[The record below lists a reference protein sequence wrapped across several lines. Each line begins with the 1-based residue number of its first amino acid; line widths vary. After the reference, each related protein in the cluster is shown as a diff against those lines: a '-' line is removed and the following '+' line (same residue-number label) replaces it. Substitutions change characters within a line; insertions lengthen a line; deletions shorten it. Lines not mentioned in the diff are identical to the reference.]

1 MFSNFHTVIRSLA
14 SPNYLLHVIQKHY
27 SFEVT
32 NCRTIKFGGSND
44 IFLLSGS
51 NSKKFIMKIFFKR
64 KCWNYSA
71 RHYLFEL
78 ELQKFL
84 NIHGIQCPKPVEDK
98 NNSILNVID
107 LPEGK
112 RYYTIYE
119 FVGGTKY
126 DHSNIFIDRFTK
138 LAKTIK
144 KMHNLHDEFLELN
157 SYKRTIDIKKLLHES
172 WKNISLEIT
181 LPNNKIKKEINNIYN
196 ELAEASEKYIPY
208 QKLSLIHGDVHC
220 GNHFYQNNVIK
231 LIDFELSGY
240 GYINYELSVLKYD
253 LIKNN
258 HKKSFIDRIMNVYL
272 EAYFGE
278 INQIDIDS
286 INFFVKVRYFFMLG
300 STFLFYPDKSEYNNE
315 FTLNYYINSIKNS
328 ENYF

>member
-1 MFSNFHTVIRSLA
+1 MFSNFHTIIRSLA
-14 SPNYLLHVIQKHY
+14 SPNYLLHVIQQHY

-32 NCRTIKFGGSND
+32 NCKTIKFVGSND
-44 IFLLSGS
+44 IFLLS
-51 NSKKFIMKIFFKR
+51 NNTQKFIMKIFFKR
-64 KCWNYSA
+64 QCWDYNA
-71 RHYLFEL
+71 QHYLFEL

-84 NIHGIQCPKPVEDK
+84 NIHRIQCPKPVEDK
-98 NNSILNVID
+98 NNNILNVID

-112 RYYTIYE
+112 RYYAIYE
-119 FVGGTKY
+119 FVDGTKY
-126 DHSNIFIDRFTK
+126 NHSNIFIDRFTT

-144 KMHNLHDEFLELN
+144 KIHNLHDEFLELN
-157 SYKRTIDIKKLLHES
+157 SYKRILDIKKLLHES
-172 WKNISLEIT
+172 WENISLEIT
-181 LPNNKIKKEINNIYN
+181 LPNNKIKKEIDNIYN
-196 ELAEASEKYIPY
+196 ELAETSKKYIPY

-258 HKKSFIDRIMNVYL
+258 HEKSFIDKIMNVYL

-278 INQIDIDS
+278 SNKIDIDS